1 MKLML
6 YVDGGSRGNPG
17 PAGAGVVVAGEQG
30 QRVFEAGF
38 FLGHSTNNR
47 AEYTALLKA
56 LEAAALKGAR
66 AVEVFSDSELLV
78 RQVNGEYRVRNSGI
92 VPLFNEVRRKLD
104 RFERWKVQHIPRA
117 QNGRADALANA
128 AMDAREDVIE
138 CDRPAPGETPARDY

>member
-1 MKLML
+1 MKLIL
-6 YVDGGSRGNPG
+6 NVDGGSRGNPG

-38 FLGHSTNNR
+38 FLGRSTNNQ
-47 AEYTALLKA
+47 AEYNALLKA

-66 AVEVFSDSELLV
+66 SVEVYSDSELLV

-92 VPLFNEVRRKLD
+92 VPLFSEVRRKLD
-104 RFERWKVQHIPRA
+104 RFERWRIQHIPRE

-128 AMDAREDVIE
+128 AMDAGEDVIE
-138 CDRPAPGETPARDY
+138 CDEPAPGQTPAQGP